1 MNHSMTFFSFLL
13 IFNIICINAM
23 EQKNYDVVAIIKFV
37 QQMHTTDNEIFEFL
51 NDSDQER
58 APLAAK
64 IQSTKIT
71 LASLQENQSTEQLI
85 PELQSYM
92 RSYKMYENLADQQ
105 KISISTY
112 QQQVHRLEELSLL
125 IW

>member
-1 MNHSMTFFSFLL
+1 MTFFSFLL

-64 IQSTKIT
+64 IQI
-71 LASLQENQSTEQLI
+71 LD
-85 PELQSYM
+85 
-92 RSYKMYENLADQQ
+92 R
-105 KISISTY
+105 
-112 QQQVHRLEELSLL
+112 
-125 IW
+125 